1 MKLIIAGGRDYQL
14 TDEDYAL
21 LDELR
26 LSRFVAPIEEVVSGC
41 ATGADE
47 CGEAWAKL
55 RGIPVQ
61 HFRADWKD
69 LSHSDARIR
78 TRRDGT
84 KYDAEA
90 GPRRNRAMAAYADA
104 VALFP
109 GGDGTASM
117 YRAAKAAGITIYDYR
132 KTHTNNR

>member
-1 MKLIIAGGRDYQL
+1 MKLIIAGGRDYQF
-14 TDEDYAL
+14 TDADYDS
-21 LDELR
+21 LDEL
-26 LSRFVAPIEEVVSGC
+26 LSSLPIQEVVHGG
-41 ATGADE
+41 ARGADFYGA
-47 CGEAWAKL
+47 CWATS
-55 RGIPVQ
+55 RGIYVHPAFVP
-61 HFRADWKD
+61 DWND

-109 GGDGTASM
+109 GGAGTQSM
-117 YRAAKAAGITIYDYR
+117 YDAAKEAGIEIFDFR
-132 KTHTNNR
+132 VKASSL

>member
-1 MKLIIAGGRDYQL
+1 MKLIIAGGRDYQF
-14 TDEDYAL
+14 TDADYGL

-26 LSRFVAPIEEVVSGC
+26 LSRFVAPIEEVVSGGQ
-41 ATGADE
+41 TGADA

-55 RGIPVQ
+55 RGITVKT
-61 HFRADWKD
+61 FRPAWND

-78 TRRDGT
+78 TRSDGT

-90 GPRRNRAMAAYADA
+90 GPRRNRQMAAYADA

-109 GGDGTASM
+109 GDKGTASM
-117 YRAAKAAGITIYDYR
+117 YREAKKAGIEIYDFR
-132 KTHTNNR
+132 RR

>member
-14 TDEDYAL
+14 TERDYAL

-26 LSRFVAPIEEVVSGC
+26 LSRFVAPIKEVVSGC

-47 CGEAWAKL
+47 CGARWARR
-55 RGIPVQ
+55 RGIGVAEFPA
-61 HFRADWKD
+61 RWND
-69 LSHSDARIR
+69 LSHPDARIR

-90 GPRRNRAMAAYADA
+90 GPRRNREMAAYADA

-117 YRAAKAAGITIYDYR
+117 YREAKKAKLTIYDFR
-132 KTHTNNR
+132 NAA

>member
-14 TDEDYAL
+14 TDADYDS
-21 LDELR
+21 LDEL
-26 LSRFVAPIEEVVSGC
+26 LSSLPIQEVVHGG

-55 RGIPVQ
+55 RGIPV
-61 HFRADWKD
+61 HPPFKADWYD
-69 LSHSDARIR
+69 LTKPDAIIKTDRNGR
-78 TRRDGT
+78 
-84 KYDAEA
+84 KYDAYA
-90 GPRRNRAMAAYADA
+90 GPRRNKEMAAYADA

-117 YRAAKAAGITIYDYR
+117 YRAAKGSGIEIYDFR
-132 KTHTNNR
+132 IMHTNYR